1 MRTDKILLISV
12 FLCIILFCV
21 STIAYADNEDDN
33 TPLDISFGTVRT
45 EAEKAALGILVS
57 YIKKIDEEYLFTSAD
72 PKNAKPGSGWLFDIS
87 PEVEIQIGEE
97 DAFNGLIAKFTGNYI
112 RFETTKIGDYY
123 TPCSDCFF
131 HAFPLSFGFESDR
144 NFENVS
150 SLLELGYVPFYLKN
164 KWKLGLKS
172 KIGLFVQAGYKF
184 EIEDNPE
191 VKEGG
196 SVPETEE
203 EPDSEILRFKLDA
216 GTQIN
221 LFSYSKGK
229 QSVSLV
235 PRVRLWSDMAN
246 SEIYHKYEATLKFS
260 LGKDKSFDL
269 KYEDG
274 SGAPNFNEGEQF
286 SANIS
291 IKY

>member
-1 MRTDKILLISV
+1 MKANKIFLAFSFFCILISGV
-12 FLCIILFCV
+12 PSAAFAN
-21 STIAYADNEDDN
+21 TEDNN
-33 TPLDISFGTVRT
+33 TPIEISIGTIRT

-57 YIKKIDEEYLFTSAD
+57 YVEEIDEEYLLSNAD
-72 PKNAKPGSGWLFDIS
+72 PKNTKPGLGWLFDIS
-87 PEVEIQIGEE
+87 PEVEIQIGDE
-97 DAFNGLIAKFTGNYI
+97 DSFNGLIAKLTGNYI
-112 RFETTKIGDYY
+112 RFETTKIADQY

-131 HAFPLSFGFESDR
+131 HAFPVSFGFESDR

-150 SLLELGYVPFYLKN
+150 TLLEVGYVPFYLKN

-172 KIGLFVQAGYKF
+172 KIGLFIQAGYKF
-184 EIEDNPE
+184 EIDDDPE

-196 SVPETEE
+196 AVAETEE
-203 EPDSEILRFKLDA
+203 DPDSEIARLKFDA
-216 GTQIN
+216 GTHID
-221 LFSYSKGK
+221 LFSYSKGT
-229 QSVSLV
+229 QRVSLV
-235 PRVRLWSDMAN
+235 PRVRLWYDMVN

-269 KYEDG
+269 KFEDG